1 LDDDVRTSLGPP
13 GKNRLRILYIVYWG
27 AAEPL
32 GQSLVLP
39 AVMRLAGLGAEITL
53 VTFEKPVDL
62 ADREGM
68 TTIRANLAGRGI
80 RWVALRYHRRP
91 KVPATAFD
99 MVHGCVQGL
108 LARLRVR
115 PDMIH
120 ARTFIGGLIGY
131 ALASLLRVPW
141 IYHNEGFYPDEQV
154 DGGVWQEGSRVH
166 RLARALER
174 RMYERASGIV
184 TLSHRARSQVEGMS
198 EVRRRETPTI
208 VVPSC
213 VNLEEFPIGR
223 PLLVARGEGL
233 RLVYIGAIGRRYLF
247 DRVVRFVA
255 AAARELGRVHLRVLS
270 RTEPSLVES
279 LVQQTDLP
287 VGAWTLDCVPHASIP
302 RELES
307 RHAGLFFLTQG
318 RSEHGCSPT
327 KVGEYWASGLPVVTT
342 PNVSDTDQIIRR
354 ERVGVIIRTHSDE
367 EYRRGAHELQELL
380 KDPDLPDRCRRAAE
394 SHFALDPAC
403 ARQMAFYR
411 EILSWSK
418 R

>member
-1 LDDDVRTSLGPP
+1 VVDDVRTSRATQRN
-13 GKNRLRILYIVYWG
+13 KRLRLLYIVYWG

-39 AVMRLAGLGAEITL
+39 AVMKLADLGAEITL
-53 VTFEKPVDL
+53 VTFEKPGDL
-62 ADREGM
+62 ADRDVIAG
-68 TTIRANLAGRGI
+68 IRATLAGRGI
-80 RWVALRYHRRP
+80 RWVPLRYHRRP

-99 MVHGCVQGL
+99 MIHGCAQGL

-115 PDMIH
+115 PDVIH

-154 DGGVWQEGSRVH
+154 DGGVWQDGSRVY
-166 RLARALER
+166 RLAKALEE
-174 RMYERASGIV
+174 RMYESASGIV
-184 TLSHRARSQVEGMS
+184 ALSHRARSQVECLSG
-198 EVRRRETPTI
+198 VRRRETPTI

-213 VNLEEFPIGR
+213 VDLEEFPRRQPQVG
-223 PLLVARGEGL
+223 AQGEGL
-233 RLVYIGAIGRRYLF
+233 RLVYIGTIGRRYLF
-247 DRVVRFVA
+247 DRVAWFVA
-255 AAARELGRVHLRVLS
+255 AAARALGQVHLRVLS

-279 LVQQTDLP
+279 LLQQTDLP

-354 ERVGVIIRTHSDE
+354 ERVGVIIREHSEE

-380 KDPDLPDRCRRAAE
+380 KDSDLPGRCRRAAE
-394 SHFALDPAC
+394 SHYALAPAC
-403 ARQMAFYR
+403 ARQMALYR
-411 EILSWSK
+411 EILS
-418 R
+418 

>member
-1 LDDDVRTSLGPP
+1 MR
-13 GKNRLRILYIVYWG
+13 NRLRLLYLVYWG

-39 AVMRLAGLGAEITL
+39 AVTRLAGLGAEITL
-53 VTFEKPVDL
+53 VTFEKPGDL
-62 ADREGM
+62 ACADGIAA
-68 TTIRANLAGRGI
+68 IRATLAGHGI
-80 RWVALRYHRRP
+80 RWIALRYHQHP

-99 MVHGCVQGL
+99 MIHGCARGL
-108 LARLRVR
+108 LARLRSR
-115 PDMIH
+115 PDVIH
-120 ARTFIGGLIGY
+120 ARTFIGGLIGH

-166 RLARALER
+166 RLAKALER
-174 RMYERASGIV
+174 RMYERAGGIV

-198 EVRRRETPTI
+198 GVRRRETPTI

-213 VNLEEFPIGR
+213 VNLEAFPER
-223 PLLVARGEGL
+223 PSLSATRGEGL

-247 DRVVRFVA
+247 DRVVLFVA
-255 AAARELGRVHLRVLS
+255 AAARELGQVHFRILS
-270 RTEPSLVES
+270 RTEPSLVAS
-279 LVQQTDLP
+279 LLQQADLP
-287 VGAWTLDCVPHASIP
+287 SECWTLDCVPHASIP

-342 PNVSDTDQIIRR
+342 PNVSDTDQIIQR
-354 ERVGVIIRTHSDE
+354 ERVGVIIGEHSDA

-380 KDPDLPDRCRRAAE
+380 KDPDLPARCRRAAE
-394 SHFALDPAC
+394 SHFALAPAC
-403 ARQMAFYR
+403 ARQIAFYR
-411 EILSWSK
+411 EVLT